1 MKEKGEVVE
10 RELMG
15 LEEFK
20 KYVGNNLITF
30 EAISK
35 FKSIKRAIRRNH
47 VMENGI
53 MIPKRPFNN
62 RANNSNRK
70 GVHSKFNNELK
81 KVIYGQYRQYQRSIA

>member
-20 KYVGNNLITF
+20 KYVGNNLVTF
-30 EAISK
+30 EAVSK
-35 FKSIKRAIRRNH
+35 FKSINRAISRKH
-47 VMENGI
+47 LMENGTI
-53 MIPKRPFNN
+53 IPKRPFNN
-62 RANNSNRK
+62 RANKSNRK